1 MTAILILLA
10 LLVLVDVVV
19 GVPHRPRQT
28 GRPGSPVSRRDWSS
42 GLPSTPYA
50 LRH

>member
-1 MTAILILLA
+1 MTAILLLLA
-10 LLVLVDVVV
+10 AIVLVDVVA
-19 GVPHRPRQT
+19 GVRAFRTNRPART
-28 GRPGSPVSRRDWSS
+28 PTSRRDWSS